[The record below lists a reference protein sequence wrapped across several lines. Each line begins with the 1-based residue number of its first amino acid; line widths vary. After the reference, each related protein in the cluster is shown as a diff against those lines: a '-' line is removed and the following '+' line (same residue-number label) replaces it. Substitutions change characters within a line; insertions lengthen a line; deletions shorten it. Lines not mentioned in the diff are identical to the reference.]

1 MHSGASCDIVVRL
14 AAAPTPFGLDEAI
27 VSGPMRRRLALL
39 ALAACTAL
47 AGCAHDGRSL
57 APENGGTKSIIK
69 DTTTSIDD
77 TVDEFTDDT
86 LPGDDAVDS
95 TDPGDNTD
103 PVDDAEGDS
112 GMTATLPFKEGEP
125 IPAAFTC
132 DGRNVA
138 PAISWAGLPEG
149 TVEIAIQVVDLE
161 AEDYTQWVIT
171 GLKPSSG
178 GIAEGVVPAG
188 AVQAKNSKGTIGYA
202 GPCPPKGSLHS
213 YLYEVDA
220 QDSHVSSTSGTDAN
234 TALQA
239 IGAATIQSA
248 GVSGTYKR

>member
-1 MHSGASCDIVVRL
+1 
-14 AAAPTPFGLDEAI
+14 
-27 VSGPMRRRLALL
+27 MRRRLALL
-39 ALAACTAL
+39 ALAACTVL
-47 AGCAHDGRSL
+47 AGCANDGRSL

-86 LPGDDAVDS
+86 LPGDDAVDG
-95 TDPGDNTD
+95 TDPLGDASASGQD
-103 PVDDAEGDS
+103 EAEGDS
-112 GMTATLPFKEGEP
+112 GMTATLPFREGEA
-125 IPAAFTC
+125 IPATFTC
-132 DGRNVA
+132 DGKNVA
-138 PAISWAGLPEG
+138 PAITWAGLPEG

-161 AEDYTQWVIT
+161 AEDYTHWVIT

-178 GIAEGVVPAG
+178 GIAEGVVPVG
-188 AVQAKNSKGTIGYA
+188 AVQAKNSKGTIGYD
-202 GPCPPKGSLHS
+202 GPCPPKGSLHN

-220 QDSHVSSTSGTDAN
+220 LDSHVSITSGTDPN

-248 GVSGTYKR
+248 SVSGTYKR